1 MGNDKFGEGSK
12 ESKEIEREL
21 SKDALHA
28 DDERPQVYIPEGEN
42 IEPGEVDNYFELM
55 KKEVNDDKDD
65 LEDSKKFD
73 KSRNRVIFRKPD
85 SKKEKPNSFGS
96 SKLKRKVIDDENNEE
111 EIEKANVV
119 KMSKSEKGI

>member
-1 MGNDKFGEGSK
+1 MGKINDKFGDREVTQ
-12 ESKEIEREL
+12 IEKEL

-55 KKEVNDDKDD
+55 KKEVNDDKAD